1 MYIQC
6 ALKEIIVHV
15 IMAVI
20 LYIIMVLQSLLI
32 HHMWIKNGLVKTKT
46 KK

>member
-6 ALKEIIVHV
+6 ALKEIIVRV

-20 LYIIMVLQSLLI
+20 MYIIMVLQSLSI
-32 HHMWIKNGLVKTKT
+32 
-46 KK
+46 